1 MYTLL
6 VSCLLCLVS
15 SGLYAEQYVCSQPV
29 LSLHK
34 EPREFSEV
42 VAQLVWSDSVQI
54 LEQGDY
60 DWAKVVT
67 SNLQEGWVPFSAL
80 VLFKDSQY
88 PKPNKVAMVCSR
100 MAYIYIARDLKI
112 PPLFSL
118 PYGAKLELVQALDVQ
133 ADRWAQVR
141 LINGEV
147 AFVQRS
153 DIVIQPKP
161 LSVNEVLTLAESL
174 IGVPY
179 SWGGNTVYGFDAA
192 GLVQMLYQQMGISL
206 PRDIADQADMPQMRS
221 KSVSEL
227 ERGDFLFFSLADD
240 GQIDHVG
247 IYLGSGQFLHA
258 SSKNTPPSVQ
268 VASIK
273 TPYWQA
279 SLKKCCQLDRG

>member
-1 MYTLL
+1 MYKLL

-15 SGLYAEQYVCSQPV
+15 GGLYAEQYVCSQPV
-29 LSLHK
+29 LSIHK

-42 VAQLVWSDSVQI
+42 VAQIVWSDSVQI

-67 SNLQEGWVPFSAL
+67 ASLQEGWVPYSAL
-80 VLFKDSQY
+80 VLFEDTTY
-88 PKPNKVAMVCSR
+88 PKPNKVAMVTSR
-100 MAYIYIARDLKI
+100 MAYIYLARDVKI

-118 PYGAKLELVQALDVQ
+118 PYGAKLELVQGLDVQ
-133 ADRWAQVR
+133 ADRWAQVK

-153 DIVIQPKP
+153 DIVVQPKP
-161 LSVNEVLTLAESL
+161 LAIKEALELGLSFK
-174 IGVPY
+174 GVPY

-192 GLVQMLYQQMGISL
+192 GLVQMLYQQMGVTL
-206 PRDIADQADMPQMRS
+206 PRDIADLADLPQMRQ
-221 KSVSEL
+221 KKLSEL
-227 ERGDFLFFSLADD
+227 EPGDFLFFSLADD

-247 IYLGSGQFLHA
+247 LYLGSSEFLHA
-258 SSKNTPPSVQ
+258 SAKNTPPSVQ